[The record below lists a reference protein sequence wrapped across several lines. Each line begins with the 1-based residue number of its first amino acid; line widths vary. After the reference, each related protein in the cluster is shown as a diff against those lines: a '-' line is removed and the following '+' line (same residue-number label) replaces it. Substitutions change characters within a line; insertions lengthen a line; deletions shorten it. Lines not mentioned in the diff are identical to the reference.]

1 MKDKEVYKELE
12 NKCPT
17 GCRINELI
25 QFYYPVRKIKMN
37 VLVNKSPDSSLVKVY
52 NIILRAIQLNLNTQE
67 KLFNFLGLNKD
78 DEFVYRELYA
88 LREKRYIDIV
98 SGKWSVTNAGEE
110 FIKNEKIL
118 RIEENED
125 FEFFIDGIS
134 GDIVI
139 SEEFEEG
146 DVVRDKDIEKER
158 KKLKAK
164 INFPPKS
171 PELVNGKDLQ
181 LVEAF
186 KQKNKDEALISY
198 VPDEIKKDYQE
209 WCHYWLIEYIPE
221 KSNASSDA
229 KLEVRSFKT
238 LKEIKFLTKRF
249 NEEYQDYI
257 YELTDSD
264 RSNNIEEIPEIV
276 EETKVNKESKAVL
289 SDFKTLGIWETK
301 QRFIEALGSVK
312 EKILIESPWIKYAT
326 HEYIPFFEDILKHGK
341 RLIILYG
348 MADKDEHDVNI
359 IRKLERLQEQYKKF
373 KLIHLP
379 TYFEK
384 VNLRLKGTH
393 RKLMIK
399 DNDYYISGSFNFLS
413 FGKQESQKVSNEES
427 HLIRKNVKEKWE
439 SVMNEYLIQIAN

>member
-12 NKCPT
+12 SKCPT
-17 GCRINELI
+17 GYRINELI
-25 QFYYPVRKIKMN
+25 QFYYPVRRIKMN

-52 NIILRAIQLNLNTQE
+52 NVILRAIQLGLNTQE

-78 DEFVYRELYA
+78 DEFIYRELYA
-88 LREKRYIDIV
+88 LREKRYVDQV

-134 GDIVI
+134 GDIMI
-139 SEEFEEG
+139 FEEFEEG
-146 DVVRDKDIEKER
+146 EVVRNIGEKE
-158 KKLKAK
+158 KQLKAK
-164 INFPPKS
+164 ITFPKKS
-171 PELVNGKDLQ
+171 PELVNGKDSQ
-181 LVEAF
+181 LVNAF

-198 VPDEIKKDYQE
+198 DSSEIKRDYQE
-209 WCHYWLIEYIPE
+209 WCCYWLIEYIPE
-221 KSNASSDA
+221 NNNTYSDA
-229 KLEVRSFKT
+229 KLEVRSSNT

-264 RSNNIEEIPEIV
+264 RSNNEEIPKII
-276 EETKVNKESKAVL
+276 EETKVIKESQAIL
-289 SDFKTLGIWETK
+289 SDFETLGIWETK

-312 EKILIESPWIKYAT
+312 EKILIESPWIKLAT
-326 HEYIPFFEDILKHGK
+326 REYIPCFEELLKHGK
-341 RLIILYG
+341 CLIILYG
-348 MADKDEHDVNI
+348 MADKDEHDIGIVE
-359 IRKLERLQEQYKKF
+359 KLKDLQKQYSNYF
-373 KLIHLP
+373 NLIHLP
-379 TYFEK
+379 THFK
-384 VNLRLKGTH
+384 NFNLRLTGTH

-439 SVMNEYLIQIAN
+439 SVMKEYSIRI